1 MAYNAG
7 TTERNIKMVIA
18 YDGTNYHGFQRQKNA
33 ISIQEVLEDVMSPIF
48 GHTVKIIG
56 SGRTDTGVHAHGQ
69 TINFMTTARIPIEKM
84 PIAVNSRLPR
94 DIAVLSAE
102 EVEADFHA
110 RFSAEEKTYAY
121 QLLISDCP
129 DPFAASYVWQVKKP
143 LKLEAMRQALAV
155 IVGTHDFSSFEASG
169 SAVRDPVR
177 TIYEATL
184 TEEGNHRVTIRFRGN
199 GFLYHMVRNLV
210 GTLVDVGL
218 GRTSVEDFSAIL
230 EARDRR
236 KAGVT
241 APPQGL
247 FLENVRYPTKI
258 LQKDENTP

>member
-1 MAYNAG
+1 MECNMEN
-7 TTERNIKMVIA
+7 TRNIKMVIA

-33 ISIQEVLEDVMSPIF
+33 LAIQEVLEDIMSPIF
-48 GHTVKIIG
+48 GHRVWIIG
-56 SGRTDTGVHAHGQ
+56 SGRTDTGVHARGQ
-69 TINFMTTARIPIEKM
+69 TINFTTTSRIPIDKI

-102 EVEADFHA
+102 EVPSDFHA
-110 RFSAEEKTYAY
+110 RYSAEEKTYAY
-121 QLLISDCP
+121 QLLLSECP
-129 DPFAASYVWQVKKP
+129 DPFGALYVWQVKKM
-143 LKLEAMRQALAV
+143 LRLDLMRSALEM

-169 SAVRDPVR
+169 STVRDPVR

-184 TEEGNHRVTIRFRGN
+184 TEEGRDRITIRLRGS
-199 GFLYHMVRNLV
+199 GFLYHMVRNIV

-218 GRTSVEDFSAIL
+218 GKTTVEGFGEIL
-230 EARDRR
+230 EAHDRR
-236 KAGVT
+236 RAGIT

-258 LQKDENTP
+258 LQKDKNTP

>member
-1 MAYNAG
+1 M
-7 TTERNIKMVIA
+7 ERNIKMVIA

-33 ISIQEVLEDVMSPIF
+33 LAIQEVLEDTMSSMF
-48 GHTVKIIG
+48 GHNVKMIG
-56 SGRTDTGVHAHGQ
+56 SGRTDTGVHARGQ
-69 TINFMTTARIPIEKM
+69 VVNFRATAKIPIDKM

-102 EVEADFHA
+102 EVPLDFHA
-110 RFSAEEKTYAY
+110 RYSAEEKTYAY
-121 QLLISDCP
+121 QLLVSDCP
-129 DPFAASYVWQVKKP
+129 DPFTAPYVWQVKKP
-143 LKLEAMRQALAV
+143 LKLEAMRQALAI

-218 GRTSVEDFSAIL
+218 GRTSVADFSAIL
-230 EARDRR
+230 EAHDRR
-236 KAGVT
+236 CAGVT

>member
-1 MAYNAG
+1 MERKAV
-7 TTERNIKMVIA
+7 RNIKMVIA

-33 ISIQEVLEDVMSPIF
+33 LAIQEVLEDTMSSIF
-48 GHTVKIIG
+48 GHTVKLIG
-56 SGRTDTGVHAHGQ
+56 SGRTDTGVHARGQ
-69 TINFMTTARIPIEKM
+69 VVNFETTAKIPTGKM

-102 EVEADFHA
+102 EVSVDFHA
-110 RFSAEEKTYAY
+110 RYSAEEKTYAY
-121 QLLISDCP
+121 QLLVSDCP
-129 DPFAASYVWQVKKP
+129 DPFTAPYVWQVKKS
-143 LKLEAMRQALAV
+143 LKLDLMRDALQV

-184 TEEGNHRVTIRFRGN
+184 TEEEQRRVTIRFRGN

-218 GRTSVEDFSAIL
+218 GRTSVADFSAIL

-236 KAGVT
+236 CAGVT

-258 LQKDENTP
+258 LQKDENIP

>member
-1 MAYNAG
+1 M
-7 TTERNIKMVIA
+7 EHRLVRNIKMVIA

-33 ISIQEVLEDVMSPIF
+33 LSIQEVLEETMSPIF
-48 GHTVKIIG
+48 GHPIKVIA

-69 TINFMTTARIPIEKM
+69 AVNFETTAKIPIEKV
-84 PIAVNSRLPR
+84 PIAINSRLPR

-102 EVEADFHA
+102 EVSADFHA

-129 DPFAASYVWQVKKP
+129 DPFAAAYVWQVKKT
-143 LKLEAMRQALAV
+143 LQLDVMRQALSI

-184 TEEGNHRVTIRFRGN
+184 TEDGDHRVTIRFRGN

-218 GRTSVEDFSAIL
+218 GRTSLKDFSAIL

-258 LQKDENTP
+258 LQKDKNTP